1 MEPAC
6 EKSQKQRQRSIF
18 EGQEKGNLVVVGGD
32 EDKVTGSIYTG
43 VKKPRNDPQMYHII
57 KDQLPL
63 PSH

>member
-6 EKSQKQRQRSIF
+6 EKAQNQRQRSIF
-18 EGQEKGNLVVVGGD
+18 EGQEKGNLVVVEGY
-32 EDKVTGSIYTG
+32 EDKVRGSIYTG
-43 VKKPRNDPQMYHII
+43 VKKPRNGPQMYHTV